1 MLYIEDLF
9 SVLKKVAMHTQ
20 RLCLVIGEHWSTDK
34 YSKDQAIKCI
44 RGSHVTLPQYSKK
57 LFSCHL
63 LIYVLWWAYIDWV
76 KQPASVTHIFWLCE
90 PKYWAKMYMLSC
102 KHLFFGINVSD
113 HSFLFCLLTG
123 HHIPRLVTFKENLNG
138 LTVGRMPW
146 YFVSMNTFSFCSYY
160 TLQYEAGIP
169 YWQWHVPVSIPTV
182 LQHQQNGLYSS
193 FSAPISGCL
202 GSMWAQLVDLG
213 VQIRTEALCSVLKSS
228 GCP

>member
-1 MLYIEDLF
+1 MLYFEDLF

-34 YSKDQAIKCI
+34 YSKDRAIKCT

-57 LFSCHL
+57 LFSCRL
-63 LIYVLWWAYIDWV
+63 LIYVHWWAYIDWV

-123 HHIPRLVTFKENLNG
+123 HHI
-138 LTVGRMPW
+138 
-146 YFVSMNTFSFCSYY
+146 
-160 TLQYEAGIP
+160 
-169 YWQWHVPVSIPTV
+169 SIPRV

-193 FSAPISGCL
+193 FSTPISGCL